1 MLAAIIN
8 KFTGPVTIDVTP
20 EEFIFSWRGVSVS
33 IETYI
38 YLLDDNGEYRIL
50 GIGEDFEGSNR
61 CIRVE
66 LFSEKLPPNNRILR
80 SKLLEAFIRFGM
92 WKIVGRRIFL
102 RPTMVF
108 RGTQN
113 IEKMLSGYQ
122 DTILIDAACKAGA
135 HSVEIKK

>member
-8 KFTGPVTIDVTP
+8 KLTGLVIIDVTP
-20 EEFIFSWRGVSVS
+20 EEFIFSWRGRSAN
-33 IETYI
+33 IETYV
-38 YLLDDNGEYRIL
+38 YLFDDNGEYRIL

-80 SKLLEAFIRFGM
+80 SELLEAFIRFGL
-92 WKIVGRRIFL
+92 WKIIGRRILL

-113 IEKMLSGYQ
+113 IEKILSGYQ
-122 DTILIDAACKAGA
+122 NTVLTDAAYKAGA
-135 HSVEIKK
+135 HAVEIKK